1 MPCWQL
7 PLLLSRCTDQGV
19 QTSPQQTA
27 SPCGTG
33 AAAAA
38 VQPEASTQAADP
50 AGLPTIKA
58 VGVSTGAASGNT
70 AQHSASAAEG
80 SQLLPGVDV
89 AVPGEAGLDQ
99 ECRTPRGAPGLAAAQ
114 QASPASCTSGSKQRR
129 KLQAHRDVTR
139 TAGAAAALDGSPGQ
153 PMSPF
158 KQLRMQTHQLRA
170 EPHNSQAV
178 TEQAVLLRQQQ
189 AAVGLHLRRAQ
200 LEAELTNIKLQLQHL
215 YQKQQRSALLVGC
228 GSDTTSVQGSPALT
242 EVDFNPSVQQ
252 QQQQPPSPTRP
263 SLLSRHTHGLHS
275 LGQEQLADDG
285 VTDAAA
291 VATPQVCDDVAQ
303 AADGGAQATSS
314 SAVVLRLADVV
325 SGARQAA
332 DNTNSASVSTA
343 SSPRSGGS
351 SSEAEDCADLL
362 ADLVQDLHTL
372 AAASHQASTFKAVS
386 AGTLSPLWPN
396 TQQQQVRCDNTA
408 HAGQAELQI
417 AACSRGPGSANSPR
431 GHELQVADDT
441 ATSPQRGLV
450 PSPEPSAA
458 PWASDAALKLQCDLQ
473 VSSAYELAAARG
485 LLHAS
490 AVVQELQ
497 STLAGSKHAH
507 HRHHKHGS
515 GVMAAV
521 VPAHISGITPTSSK
535 PLQLQGALQ
544 DQQQVAVQGEQSPPV
559 ARSLLRNFEG
569 ASPSGPPAEPG
580 RAGGGAVAAVVD
592 ASSSPQE
599 GFSVLRQLQ
608 QQQQYIIQV
617 LGSLAAKQQQQQ
629 AAGGSPATTQ
639 LQQLADAQERLQV
652 LLHAA
657 SGAVQLTYTAHDP
670 QQLLGQVEGSQQGP
684 GCWPA
689 AAAGL
694 DAAGRSPSGSP
705 ARQYRKHQDQ
715 QQQDNSPGQP
725 TLQGGS
731 PDQQQL
737 RDSSPEKL
745 WRSQKSLLAGCQPA
759 AAVAAAGRELSGLQ
773 DVSQQQQAQH
783 EVDKQLQELTQLR
796 GQVIRLQLE
805 LQQAKLQQ
813 QAQASASTAT
823 NAHSSYSGRRS
834 TTPDHAWMQRSQE
847 SVGTPAAAAT
857 ATASGACTASSTV
870 GTAASSSSAGTP
882 TQMVLLSGKNRELQA
897 MCQQREHQVKL
908 LEGEVRRLQLE
919 LRQQAVA
926 AVPALTGGMAST
938 AGGGLTPRSTVGG
951 LTARHNL
958 PGIASSSPSIF
969 SPQRRA
975 ISSPGTSTG
984 TPRPLSSAMMYGGLA
999 AQTAGGYAG
1008 HLAAQQ
1014 QQQPHMPVTRFY
1026 PSSGGSMAHGAF
1038 SSHSDV
1044 QSWLAPQATGEAKA
1058 GGSTQRELL
1067 LKEQQQSAPN
1077 MLLRTSLDE
1086 ASCASTSSS
1095 KSRGKGVRVGSGKPP
1110 LHVASFKRLR

>member
-1 MPCWQL
+1 
-7 PLLLSRCTDQGV
+7 
-19 QTSPQQTA
+19 
-27 SPCGTG
+27 
-33 AAAAA
+33 
-38 VQPEASTQAADP
+38 
-50 AGLPTIKA
+50 
-58 VGVSTGAASGNT
+58 
-70 AQHSASAAEG
+70 
-80 SQLLPGVDV
+80 
-89 AVPGEAGLDQ
+89 
-99 ECRTPRGAPGLAAAQ
+99 
-114 QASPASCTSGSKQRR
+114 
-129 KLQAHRDVTR
+129 
-139 TAGAAAALDGSPGQ
+139 
-153 PMSPF
+153 
-158 KQLRMQTHQLRA
+158 MQTHQLRA
-170 EPHNSQAV
+170 EPHNSQVV

-228 GSDTTSVQGSPALT
+228 SSDTTSLQGSPALT
-242 EVDFNPSVQQ
+242 EVDFYPFAQ
-252 QQQQPPSPTRP
+252 QQQQPQSPTRP

-275 LGQEQLADDG
+275 LDDAQLAVDG
-285 VTDAAA
+285 ARDAAA
-291 VATPQVCDDVAQ
+291 AATPQVCDEVAQ
-303 AADGGAQATSS
+303 AAAGSGAQASSS
-314 SAVVLRLADVV
+314 SAVVLRLADAV

-343 SSPRSGGS
+343 SSPRSGGG

-396 TQQQQVRCDNTA
+396 MQQQQQQVCCEFTA
-408 HAGQAELQI
+408 HTGQAELQT
-417 AACSRGPGSANSPR
+417 AAGSRGPGSGNSPG
-431 GHELQVADDT
+431 GHELQVAEYT
-441 ATSPQRGLV
+441 AASPRQGLA
-450 PSPEPSAA
+450 PSPELPAA

-490 AVVQELQ
+490 AVAQELQ

-515 GVMAAV
+515 GVMTAM
-521 VPAHISGITPTSSK
+521 VPAHSSGDTPTSSK

-544 DQQQVAVQGEQSPPV
+544 HQQQAAAQGEQSPPV

-569 ASPSGPPAEPG
+569 ASPSIPPAEPG
-580 RAGGGAVAAVVD
+580 RVDGGAVAAVVD
-592 ASSSPQE
+592 TPSSPQE

-617 LGSLAAKQQQQQ
+617 LGSLAAKQQQQ

-670 QQLLGQVEGSQQGP
+670 QQLLGQHEGSQQGP

-694 DAAGRSPSGSP
+694 DAAGRSPSSSP

-759 AAVAAAGRELSGLQ
+759 AAVAAAGRELSSLQ
-773 DVSQQQQAQH
+773 GVSQQQQQAQH

-847 SVGTPAAAAT
+847 SVGTPAAAAG
-857 ATASGACTASSTV
+857 TASGACTASSTV

-897 MCQQREHQVKL
+897 LCQQREHHVKL

-926 AVPALTGGMAST
+926 AAPTLTGGVAST

-951 LTARHNL
+951 LTPRHNL

-975 ISSPGTSTG
+975 VSSPGTSTG
-984 TPRPLSSAMMYGGLA
+984 TPRPLNSAMMYGGLA
-999 AQTAGGYAG
+999 APAAGSYAG
-1008 HLAAQQ
+1008 HWTQ
-1014 QQQPHMPVTRFY
+1014 QQQPHLPVTRFY
-1026 PSSGGSMAHGAF
+1026 LSSGGSTAHGTF

-1044 QSWLAPQATGEAKA
+1044 QSWLAPQAAGEAKA

-1077 MLLRTSLDE
+1077 VLLRTSLDE